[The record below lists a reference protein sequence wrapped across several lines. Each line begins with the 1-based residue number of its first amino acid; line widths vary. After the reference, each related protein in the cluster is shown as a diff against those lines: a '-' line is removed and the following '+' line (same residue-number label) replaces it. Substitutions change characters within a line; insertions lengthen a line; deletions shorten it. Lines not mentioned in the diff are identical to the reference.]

1 MNPMIYPTR
10 GGTRGNSSACR
21 IGTLAAALTLAVG
34 FASEAE
40 ATIVVGTN
48 SVVFGFDSEYSGAS
62 SPEGGI
68 PWLVATLEDNIVPG
82 SVRFTLEAPN
92 AAVSPFSGLTDS
104 EKVAQVMFNLKSGL
118 DPSLLG
124 VVSGSIQN
132 LAGTFTS
139 PTVTFAPPA
148 ISGAGYSPFEMLV
161 QFSNP
166 PAQAFTAGDKVQ
178 FLVSYSGGNLLASDF
193 LATAPGPNDPA
204 DIFAAAHILSIDI
217 KPGDE
222 QGSGWVHP
230 VNVIPEPG
238 SSFAVILLL
247 SSGLVLRSRRTRSA

>member
-1 MNPMIYPTR
+1 MNPLIYPTR

-34 FASEAE
+34 LATKAQ

-62 SPEGGI
+62 SPEGGT
-68 PWLVATLEDNIVPG
+68 PWLVATVEDNIPG

-92 AAVSPFSGLTDS
+92 AAVSPFNGLTDT
-104 EKVAQVMFNLKSGL
+104 EKVVQVLFNLKSGFDL
-118 DPSLLG
+118 AKLSAPGPFTKTGSFADP
-124 VVSGSIQN
+124 VVSFGSFN
-132 LAGTFTS
+132 
-139 PTVTFAPPA
+139 
-148 ISGAGYSPFEMLV
+148 GADYSPFEMLV
-161 QFSNP
+161 QFSDP
-166 PAQAFTAGDKVQ
+166 AAQAFTAGDKVQ
-178 FLVSYSGGNLLASDF
+178 FLVSYTGGNLFASDF
-193 LATAPGPNDPA
+193 LATAPGPGNNPDPA
-204 DIFAAAHILSIDI
+204 AIFAAAHIQSIDI